1 VTRPFSPQNDGQWM
15 QPSNTVPM
23 TFGQLERETRAAT
36 SNGSNGTVAIPLE
49 TAASLKSLLLSMADT
64 FTKNNMPDIATQAN
78 AVASLL

>member
-1 VTRPFSPQNDGQWM
+1 
-15 QPSNTVPM
+15 
-23 TFGQLERETRAAT
+23 
-36 SNGSNGTVAIPLE
+36 VAIPLE